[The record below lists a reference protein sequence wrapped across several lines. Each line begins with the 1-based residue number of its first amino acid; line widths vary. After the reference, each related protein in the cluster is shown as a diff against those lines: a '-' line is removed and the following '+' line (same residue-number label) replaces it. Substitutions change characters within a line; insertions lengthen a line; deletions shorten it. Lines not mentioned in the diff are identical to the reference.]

1 MLSLP
6 KSAVFYS
13 PLLDQLTGLDAR
25 AGFVQLLSIL
35 KLIWSE
41 KNNVSILEFCYVIK
55 NKSTFPN
62 ENVGNALTND
72 RKSKEISNNFSS
84 RRH

>member
-35 KLIWSE
+35 KLI
-41 KNNVSILEFCYVIK
+41 
-55 NKSTFPN
+55 
-62 ENVGNALTND
+62 
-72 RKSKEISNNFSS
+72 
-84 RRH
+84 